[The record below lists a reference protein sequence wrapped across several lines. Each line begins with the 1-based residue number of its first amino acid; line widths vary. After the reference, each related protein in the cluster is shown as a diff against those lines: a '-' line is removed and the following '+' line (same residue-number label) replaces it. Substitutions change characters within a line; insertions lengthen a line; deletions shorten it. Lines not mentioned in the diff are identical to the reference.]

1 MPAKEYIC
9 KVLQI
14 KRLTPTVVELRFEPS
29 RKFRFD
35 PGQFIS
41 VIVPNSR
48 DVSAKPLRRAYSL
61 ATSPEQGFG
70 LCVKIVTGGPGSNY
84 LASLRPGDTFRASA
98 PFGHFVYDHESG
110 RDACFISTG
119 TGVAP
124 FLGMIHSEAYRDN
137 PPPQATNIFGART
150 DDEIIYPGYFE
161 KLGLVEVNAIS
172 QPGPGFS
179 GFKGRVTDYLRGLPP
194 DWAWDRT
201 DFYLCGNG
209 EMVGEVR
216 RLLLGRGVP
225 ESHIHKEV
233 YFASN
238 GSKPNEAKTAP
249 AKVVTPPPFL
259 KKVA

>member
-1 MPAKEYIC
+1 LPAKEYVC

-14 KRLTPTVVELRFEPS
+14 KWLTPTVLDLRFEPS

-41 VIVPNSR
+41 VIVP
-48 DVSAKPLRRAYSL
+48 DPEGGPKPLRRAYSL
-61 ATSPEQGFG
+61 ATPYEQGWG
-70 LCVKIVTGGPGSNY
+70 LCVKIVPGGPGSNY
-84 LASLRPGDTFRASA
+84 MASLKQGDTFRATA
-98 PFGHFVYDHESG
+98 PFGHFLYDHESG
-110 RDACFISTG
+110 REACFISTG

-124 FLGMIHSEAYRDN
+124 FLAMIHSETYRDN
-137 PPPQATNIFGART
+137 PPPHATNVFGART
-150 DDEIIYPGYFE
+150 EDEIIYPGYFSR
-161 KLGLVEVNAIS
+161 LGLTEVNAVS
-172 QPGPGFS
+172 QPEPGFA
-179 GFKGRVTDYLRGLPP
+179 GFKGRVTDYLRSLPP

-233 YFASN
+233 YFAPS
-238 GSKPNEAKTAP
+238 GARATVAAP
-249 AKVVTPPPFL
+249 L
-259 KKVA
+259 KKTG